1 MAGSQTPLP
10 FDFSSLRAKR
20 TLKIRRKG
28 NVFDFAQWRKQ
39 IQRRAKRRRKMVSL
53 TEHQRGIAD
62 AKLMMAVEEAAQ
74 NGSFW
79 EIYVDKS
86 IKKVLEHVKIDA
98 SEASKEQYRSLYKS
112 KNYSNGG
119 KSWQRILLTCNTRAS
134 FDKTR
139 TAFRFCIAEEIQG
152 LRKQADKFSKAK
164 DYDKA
169 RALTKEAFFLSVKF
183 EDEFLSQNKITF
195 KDLKDRH
202 GYEYKSLS
210 KRKTAKKAPSADV
223 VFSSMKDG
231 FFNNHAV
238 GFSIINRFG
247 IRPSELQK
255 GVKIQYKNERI
266 FLIVKGSKVA
276 ADRGQEVRVVG
287 YKPDLSNAADKILLD
302 AINKSAD
309 GVLSVVQTK
318 KQYDALRK
326 HFNKYHPGFSLY
338 SYRHA
343 FASDLKKSGAS
354 RKEIAEALGHRNTV
368 SQEFY
373 GYSKQGSSARQF
385 VAKAQ
390 NEVKIKPDIKQYVKQ
405 KTEAKPVAV
414 ASKRPAAAGATRTPP
429 KLRPRGPK

>member
-1 MAGSQTPLP
+1 
-10 FDFSSLRAKR
+10 
-20 TLKIRRKG
+20 
-28 NVFDFAQWRKQ
+28 
-39 IQRRAKRRRKMVSL
+39 MVSL

-62 AKLMMAVEEAAQ
+62 AKLMLAVEEAAK

-86 IKKVLEHVKIDA
+86 IKKVLQQIKSDA
-98 SEASKEQYRSLYKS
+98 SEASKAQYRSLYKS

-139 TAFRFCIAEEIQG
+139 TAFRFCIAEEIAA
-152 LRKQADKFSKAK
+152 LRKQADKFAKAK
-164 DYDKA
+164 DYEKS
-169 RALTKEAFFLSVKF
+169 RSLIKEAFLLSVKF

-223 VFSSMKDG
+223 VFSSMKSV
-231 FFNNHAV
+231 FLNNHAV
-238 GFSIINRFG
+238 SFSIINRFG

-255 GVKIQYKNERI
+255 GVKIQYKNERLFI
-266 FLIVKGSKVA
+266 IVKGSKVA

-287 YKPDLSNAADKILLD
+287 YKPDLSNSADKILLE
-302 AINKSAD
+302 AIGKSAD
-309 GVLSVVQTK
+309 GVLDVVQTK

-405 KTEAKPVAV
+405 KTEAKPAAV
-414 ASKRPAAAGATRTPP
+414 ATKRPAAAGTTRTPP